1 MKNARIVI
9 VTGNPPEMT
18 CGVAH
23 TTAKLV
29 EELRR
34 QRPQW
39 DFLWQCRRARWFHSP
54 FSMVGGTKT
63 IRPNHTWDRFGTWLA
78 TTTSRAAKPDVLH
91 IQEAIHSYHET
102 GAAATMAD
110 AASCPVVTTLH
121 EFHTELGS
129 VDHTIDLVNNSTAI
143 IANDARAASRCRTNT
158 GKVPDLMGWS
168 PTTITP
174 SATYERNPVPGFMTT
189 FGIMSDLKLMELAYD
204 AISLLGPADRGLR
217 WCIVGPFNPGSNPYH
232 RRLQEKFDPSWVTFA
247 GQLIA
252 GTDDVELEAIFR
264 KTAVMLLPYADGPST
279 RRTTLQ
285 AAWAFGIPV
294 ITTPPPEGEN
304 AIINDVNCIVVAPD
318 SVQSWADAIARVLD
332 SPALSARL
340 TSEGLRTAN
349 DFSSRHLAE
358 LHLELYDRVIGL

>member
-1 MKNARIVI
+1 MKKARIVI

-34 QRPQW
+34 QRPEW
-39 DFLWQCRRARWFHSP
+39 EFLWQCRRARWFHSP
-54 FSMVGGTKT
+54 FSIVGGTKT
-63 IRPNHTWDRFGTWLA
+63 IRPNHSWDRLGTYLA
-78 TTTSRAAKPDVLH
+78 TMTSRAAKPDVLH
-91 IQEAIHSYHET
+91 IQEAIHSFHET
-102 GAAATMAD
+102 GAAATIAG

-129 VDHTIDLVNNSTAI
+129 VDHTIDLVRSSTAV
-143 IANDARAASRCRTNT
+143 IANDARAASRCLTSA

-174 SATYERNPVPGFMTT
+174 SSGYERKAVPGFLTT
-189 FGIMSDLKLMELAYD
+189 FGVMGDLKLMELVYD
-204 AISLLGPADRGLR
+204 AISLFGPERRGLR
-217 WCIVGPFNPGSNPYH
+217 WCIVGPFNPDTNAYH
-232 RRLQEKFDPSWVTFA
+232 RQLREKFDSSWVTFT

-252 GTDDVELEAIFR
+252 GTDDAELETIFR
-264 KTAVMLLPYADGPST
+264 KTAVMLLPFADGPST

-304 AIINDVNCIVVAPD
+304 AILNDVNCIVAQPD
-318 SVQSWADAIARVLD
+318 SAQSWADAIASVLD
-332 SPALSARL
+332 SPSLSARL
-340 TSEGLRTAN
+340 SSEGLRTA
-349 DFSSRHLAE
+349 DEFSSRHLAE
-358 LHLELYDRVIGL
+358 LHLDLYDKVLGL

>member
-1 MKNARIVI
+1 MKHARIVI

-23 TTAKLV
+23 TTARLV

-34 QRPQW
+34 QRPEW
-39 DFLWQCRRARWFHSP
+39 EFLWQCRRARWFDSP
-54 FSMVGGTKT
+54 FSVVGGTKT

-102 GAAATMAD
+102 GAAATMAQ

-129 VDHTIDLVNNSTAI
+129 VDHTIDLVRNSTAI
-143 IANDARAASRCRTNT
+143 IANDARAANRCRDRA

-168 PTTITP
+168 PATITP
-174 SATYERNPVPGFMTT
+174 SPTYQRHPVPGFFTT
-189 FGIMSDLKLMELAYD
+189 FGIMGDLKLMELVYD
-204 AISLLGPADRGLR
+204 AISMLQPARRKLR
-217 WCIVGPFNPGSNPYH
+217 WCIVGPFNPALNAYH
-232 RRLQEKFDPSWVTFA
+232 RRLQEKFDPSWVTFTGQMVA
-247 GQLIA
+247 GK
-252 GTDDVELEAIFR
+252 DDLELEAVFS
-264 KTAVMLLPYADGPST
+264 KTAAMLLPFADGPST

-294 ITTPPPEGEN
+294 ITTPPPDGEN
-304 AIINDVNCIVVAPD
+304 AILDDVNCVTARPD
-318 SVQSWADAIARVLD
+318 SPQIWADAIARVLD
-332 SPALSARL
+332 SPSLSGRL
-340 TSEGLRTAN
+340 ASEGLRTAD
-349 DFSSRHLAE
+349 DFSSRHLAQ
-358 LHLELYDRVIGL
+358 LHLDLYDRLIGL